1 MKTEISPPCCFN
13 HLFKWELLFMEQ
25 GAIRVRWQQPT
36 KLSLRYYHSLERPF
50 PYEKR
55 NKLLKEFSLYTT
67 ACIHPRFSNLLY
79 SEAIIWEFCFCKHK
93 KLWNYITL
101 LSLMVYIL
109 LTPIFLNIYEMSMC
123 WPSTF
128 SLTHQN
134 LVLLPKKTWCWW
146 LNLLP
151 PANHFSSSV
160 LHLKQGTDKTV
171 SALFTRHM
179 FSCSKQF

>member
-1 MKTEISPPCCFN
+1 
-13 HLFKWELLFMEQ
+13 MEASFY
-25 GAIRVRWQQPT
+25 GTGMCHAIRVLWQQPA
-36 KLSLRYYHSLERPF
+36 KLSLRYYSSLERPF
-50 PYEKR
+50 PYENR

-67 ACIHPRFSNLLY
+67 ACLHTWLSIFLY
-79 SEAIIWEFCFCKHK
+79 SEAISWDFCFYKHK

-101 LSLMVYIL
+101 LSLLVYIL
-109 LTPIFLNIYEMSMC
+109 LTPIFLNIYEMSVC

-160 LHLKQGTDKTV
+160 LHLKQETDI
-171 SALFTRHM
+171 FTRHM